1 MKAGEELAGRAGF
14 GKIVDEQR
22 GMASGVGN
30 DARRRGNVLRVN
42 IWGPGLKDSR
52 RQHGCSNYTH

>member
-1 MKAGEELAGRAGF
+1 MKAGEELGGRAGF
-14 GKIVDEQR
+14 GKIVSEQR
-22 GMASGVGN
+22 GMVSGVGN

-42 IWGPGLKDSR
+42 ISAPELKDSR

>member
-1 MKAGEELAGRAGF
+1 VKAGDELGGRAGF
-14 GKIVDEQR
+14 GKIVSAQEAWC
-22 GMASGVGN
+22 GGVGN

-42 IWGPGLKDSR
+42 IFAPELKDSR